1 MTGRSSLTSQR
12 QGSLRVAGVAAVA
25 LITLACSSL
34 WNLANRGSLAADVQ
48 EAIGIDR
55 ASLPLRCQM
64 VGSTR
69 SGYCVAGISVDQA
82 EEIATRLGLNA
93 STVDLLDTASVP
105 PLAYEG
111 EVGCLGDEAL
121 PGVNGLPVWW
131 IGGRPPDLALSSG
144 GQFEYLFLVVDAVSG
159 AGCIQVSYSY
169 G

>member
-1 MTGRSSLTSQR
+1 M
-12 QGSLRVAGVAAVA
+12 
-25 LITLACSSL
+25 
-34 WNLANRGSLAADVQ
+34 
-48 EAIGIDR
+48 
-55 ASLPLRCQM
+55 
-64 VGSTR
+64 
-69 SGYCVAGISVDQA
+69 DQA

-105 PLAYEG
+105 LLAYEG

-131 IGGRPPDLALSSG
+131 IDGRPPDLALSSG
-144 GQFEYLFLVVDAVSG
+144 GQFEYLFLVVDPVSG